1 VARECLVGIDV
12 GTTAVK
18 AILIDMAG
26 KRLANFTQR
35 VAISRPSSGHAQQ
48 NPHDWLNAVVA
59 ALAQFDSGHDLSAL
73 AGIGICSQV
82 NTHVFVGADGEPLM
96 PAMTWQDTRC
106 AAIGAALDTQVS
118 AGQKTAWLGG
128 QIPIDASHA
137 LSRIAYVAKLHPDV
151 HADTRH
157 VLLPKDY
164 CVMRLTGAV
173 LSDPISAIGLVGQT
187 GEYVNELLDLAPRA
201 HELLP
206 ELRTCHS
213 VAGRVRPGFP
223 CAGVPVV
230 VGVMDAWGGM
240 FGIGVARDGQAGYQ
254 SGTSEILGIVSPV
267 VNPTPGIIIFP
278 PYRGIVFHEAPTQ
291 SGGAALDWFSS
302 VVGKHPEQLSAEIAN
317 VAALDAVPLFLPHLQ
332 GERAPLWD
340 ASSRG
345 VFARIDSRTGLAEMA
360 CSVMEGVA
368 YSARLAFE
376 ELQRSSAE
384 SPSVA
389 NIGGG
394 GARSDAWCQI
404 RADALGMALRRT
416 VEPEAAAARGAAI
429 LAGLGCGT
437 MNSLNDAIHQLVGF
451 DRTFEPR
458 TAYRTYHDER
468 FSHYTALY
476 EELRDFN
483 ARYTP

>member
-1 VARECLVGIDV
+1 LVGIDV

-18 AILIDMAG
+18 AILIDMTG
-26 KRLANFTQR
+26 TRLANFTRQ
-35 VAISRPSSGHAQQ
+35 VAISRPSSGQAQQ
-48 NPHDWLNAVVA
+48 NPRDWLDAVLA
-59 ALAQFDSGHDLSAL
+59 ALAHFDSAHDLSAL

-82 NTHVFVGADGEPLM
+82 NTHAFVDAAGEPLM

-106 AAIGAALDTQVS
+106 AAASLALDSQVS
-118 AGQKTAWLGG
+118 AAQKTAWLGG
-128 QIPIDASHA
+128 PIPIDASHA
-137 LSRIAYVAKLHPDV
+137 LSRIAYAAKLHPDV
-151 HADTRH
+151 FANARH

-173 LSDPISAIGLVGQT
+173 LSDPISAIGLVGRT
-187 GEYVNELLDLAPRA
+187 GEYVSELLDLVPRA
-201 HELLP
+201 QDLLP
-206 ELRTCHS
+206 ELRPCDS

-240 FGIGVARDGQAGYQ
+240 FGIGVARDGQAMYQ

-267 VNPTPGIIIFP
+267 VNPTPGVIIFP
-278 PYRGIVFHEAPTQ
+278 PYHGVVAHEAPTQ
-291 SGGAALDWFSS
+291 SGGAALEWFSN

-317 VAALDAVPLFLPHLQ
+317 VAAPDAVPLFLPHLQ

-360 CSVMEGVA
+360 RSVMEGVA
-368 YSARLAFE
+368 YSARLAFD
-376 ELQRSSAE
+376 ELRRSSAE

-404 RADALGMALRRT
+404 RADVLDMTLRRT

-429 LAGLGCGT
+429 LAGLGCGA
-437 MNSLNDAIHQLVGF
+437 MGSLDDAIHQLVRF

-458 TAYRTYHDER
+458 TTYRAYHDER

-476 EELRDFN
+476 EGLRDFN